1 MKINTEEKINDPE
14 KNSLLDESNKT
25 MNDIASKI
33 QKVDF
38 V

>member
-1 MKINTEEKINDPE
+1 MKIDTEVKLIDPE
-14 KNSLLDESNKT
+14 KNSLLEDSNKI

-38 V
+38 A